1 MYTLFTILIV
11 IAAVLLTLVV
21 LAQNSKGGG
30 LAANFAGANQV
41 LGVRKATD
49 SIEKLTWGLT
59 GFIIVAAIFA
69 ASMSPYRNMA
79 ARSGMHQSAIHQQV
93 QDAAQQQ
100 QQNMVVPGFGE
111 FTDDLIIE

>member
-1 MYTLFTILIV
+1 MYTLFIILIV
-11 IAAVLLTLVV
+11 IAAVLLTLTV

-49 SIEKLTWGLT
+49 GVEKLTWGLT
-59 GFIIVAAIFA
+59 GFIIISAIFA
-69 ASMSPYRNMA
+69 ASMSPYRNIA
-79 ARSGMHQSAIHQQV
+79 ARGGMHQSAIQQQV

-100 QQNMVVPGFGE
+100 QNVMFPGFGE
-111 FTDDLIIE
+111 FSDDLIIE